1 MTSEIRTNSLK
12 SRAGL
17 STVTLTDSG
26 PIFSGITTFLDN
38 SIFNVGNINAT
49 GVVTATSFSGSG
61 ANLTSLPA
69 QVTIA
74 NNADNRVIT
83 GGSGVNLNGEANLT
97 WDGSAMG
104 VGLNNPNDTLHV
116 YHATDN
122 LVARF
127 ESGDTGGG
135 ITLKDN
141 THVTSLITTNGAFEI
156 NVDQGGD
163 ITGETIAFKMSG
175 SEKLRI
181 DSSGRFL
188 LGTTTEGE
196 VNADDLTIATSANT
210 GMTIR
215 SGTSNFGSIYFSDGT
230 SGNAEYKGIIAYNHS
245 SDYLQIYT
253 AASERLRIHSTGVVQ
268 IGDSTASSLSDR
280 LLQIGKTDRT
290 ATYLELRTA
299 TNGIGGI
306 VWSDGTAN
314 DNTGY
319 RGTIEYAH
327 GGSNSDS
334 LFFKTA
340 ATERLRIGSAGQFGI
355 GGANY
360 GTSGQVLTS
369 QGSGSAVQW
378 ATPSSG
384 GMTLLAS
391 ATLSSSGTTAAN
403 ISFNTAGYEYLY
415 GKLYSVTRSGGAN
428 INDIGLRWNGTSS
441 AVYDFVMQRMDGNG
455 SGSERYTQG
464 ANQFYYN
471 MNGVA
476 GWTSGRNQAVFELH
490 LVNDGV
496 RKPFNMKH
504 SGELSGGPLVLTTD
518 GMLDLTSSITSLE
531 ITTSDTNI
539 NGGTLKLYGVK

>member
-1 MTSEIRTNSLK
+1 MGRIVFADK
-12 SRAGL
+12 QAGEYAFIEGEAEANGAVGDTPGRL
-17 STVTLTDSG
+17 VFSTAA
-26 PIFSGITTFLDN
+26 DN
-38 SIFNVGNINAT
+38 S
-49 GVVTATSFSGSG
+49 
-61 ANLTSLPA
+61 
-69 QVTIA
+69 
-74 NNADNRVIT
+74 
-83 GGSGVNLNGEANLT
+83 
-97 WDGSAMG
+97 SA
-104 VGLNNPNDTLHV
+104 P
-116 YHATDN
+116 
-122 LVARF
+122 
-127 ESGDTGGG
+127 
-135 ITLKDN
+135 
-141 THVTSLITTNGAFEI
+141 
-156 NVDQGGD
+156 
-163 ITGETIAFKMSG
+163 
-175 SEKLRI
+175 
-181 DSSGRFL
+181 
-188 LGTTTEGE
+188 
-196 VNADDLTIATSANT
+196 
-210 GMTIR
+210 
-215 SGTSNFGSIYFSDGT
+215 
-230 SGNAEYKGIIAYNHS
+230 
-245 SDYLQIYT
+245 
-253 AASERLRIHSTGVVQ
+253 SERI
-268 IGDSTASSLSDR
+268 
-280 LLQIGKTDRT
+280 
-290 ATYLELRTA
+290 
-299 TNGIGGI
+299 
-306 VWSDGTAN
+306 
-314 DNTGY
+314 
-319 RGTIEYAH
+319 
-327 GGSNSDS
+327 
-334 LFFKTA
+334 
-340 ATERLRIGSAGQFGI
+340 RIGSAGQFGI

-369 QGSGSAVQW
+369 GGASAAPTW
-378 ATPSSG
+378 ATPSG